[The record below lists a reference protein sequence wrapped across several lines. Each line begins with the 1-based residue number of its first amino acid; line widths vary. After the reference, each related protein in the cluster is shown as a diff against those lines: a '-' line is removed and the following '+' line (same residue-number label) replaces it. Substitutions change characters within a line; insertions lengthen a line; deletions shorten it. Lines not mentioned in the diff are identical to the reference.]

1 MEQNYEKNKNLTYK
15 TDEKSLLEELK
26 LAIGDY
32 FNCEFVEGNGFTIM
46 QLVNGQRF
54 KLSLEEV

>member
-1 MEQNYEKNKNLTYK
+1 MEQNYEKNKRLVYK

-26 LAIGDY
+26 LAIVDY
-32 FNCEFVEGNGFTIM
+32 FNCKVLVENGCTIM

-54 KLSLEEV
+54 NLLLEEL